1 MTTRYSVTFDYR
13 CPFAR
18 NAHEAVVSALRA
30 GADHDVRFVPFS
42 LDQTHV
48 EEGEPPLWA
57 RPESERG
64 TGLLALQ
71 WGVAVRDNFPDQFLD
86 FHLGAFA
93 ARHDAGRQLKEET
106 VLRDV
111 AYASDLDP
119 DVVAELVAGGEPL
132 KVIAAEHTEMVED
145 HAMFGVPTFVAHGE
159 AVFIRFMERNR
170 ADDLQRALGLLD
182 WSRLNE
188 FKRTR
193 LPR

>member
-132 KVIAAEHTEMVED
+132 EVIAAEHTEMVED